1 MSVEEWGAAQHGLTV
16 AGKHSS
22 GHRITVPGMSILSL
36 ATTKPA
42 ATTAD
47 ALLVPLT
54 PGRGKKIVVHAEGLT
69 PAQSTKIAEGLQAVG
84 ATGKAG
90 ETNAIPSPTGIKA
103 PVVVGVGLGDR
114 RKDSGGEKLRRA
126 IGNAVRGATG
136 KRKIAIAL
144 PDNDDQT
151 LASVAMAA
159 RLAAYSFGEFKSE
172 PTSPVRSIAICVSS
186 SDAASRAII
195 ERAETVGDAVSFTRD
210 LINTPPNALAP
221 ADLAQA
227 AKDAVA
233 DLPVKVKVWDE
244 KALETD
250 GCGGI
255 LGVGKGS
262 SRPPR
267 LVRMSY
273 SPRGAK
279 AHLALVGKG
288 VTFDTGGISI
298 KPAANMDEMKAD
310 MSGAAAVIGA
320 VRAIAAL
327 ELPIQVTGWV
337 PAAENMPSSTAQ
349 RPGDVLTTYSGTTVE
364 VLNTDAEGRLILAD
378 ALGMAVE
385 ESPDLIVDIA
395 TLTGAQRIA
404 LGSRTAG
411 VMANDDNA
419 RAQVIAAA
427 DTAGEAMWPMPLPE
441 DLRASLDS
449 ATADI
454 ANIGDR
460 LGGML
465 SAGVFLSEFVPEG
478 QPWVH
483 IDVAGPAYNEKTA
496 YGYTPKGGTGA
507 GVRAFV
513 ALAEEM
519 AG

>member
-1 MSVEEWGAAQHGLTV
+1 MSTLTV
-16 AGKHSS
+16 
-22 GHRITVPGMSILSL
+22 

-47 ALLVPLT
+47 ALLVPIT
-54 PGRGKKIVVHAEGLT
+54 PGRGKKVSAQGAGLT
-69 PAQSTKIAEGLQAVG
+69 AAQGAKIAQTLQAVG

-90 ETNAIPSPTGIKA
+90 EVTVIPAPTGVKA
-103 PVVVGVGLGDR
+103 GVIVGVGLGDR
-114 RKDSGGEKLRRA
+114 TKDRTDEQMRRA
-126 IGNAVRGATG
+126 YGNAIRALAG
-136 KRKIAIAL
+136 KRKVAVVT
-144 PDNDDQT
+144 PDDEPET
-151 LASVAMAA
+151 VAAVAMAT

-172 PTSPVRSIAICVSS
+172 PAKQVETIAIVTTASELR
-186 SDAASRAII
+186 DVVDRAEIVAASVAF
-195 ERAETVGDAVSFTRD
+195 ARD
-210 LINTPPNALAP
+210 LVNTPPNALAP
-221 ADLAQA
+221 ADLVEA
-227 AKDAVA
+227 AKNAVA
-233 DLPVKVKVWDE
+233 DLPVKVKIWDE

-262 SRPPR
+262 SRLPR
-267 LVRMSY
+267 LARMTY
-273 SPRGAK
+273 KPRGAK

-288 VTFDTGGISI
+288 ITFDTGGISI

-310 MSGAAAVIGA
+310 RSGAAAVIAA
-320 VRAIAAL
+320 VQAIAAL
-327 ELPIQVTGWV
+327 ELPIAVTGWV
-337 PAAENMPSSTAQ
+337 PTAENMPSGTAQ
-349 RPGDVLTTYSGTTVE
+349 RPGDVLTTYGGKTVE

-385 ESPDLIVDIA
+385 ESPDLIVDVA

-411 VMANDDNA
+411 VMANDDDA
-419 RAQVIAAA
+419 RAQVIDAA
-427 DTAGEAMWPMPLPE
+427 DAAGEAMWPMPLPE

-465 SAGVFLSEFVPEG
+465 SAGVFLKEFVPQG

-483 IDVAGPAYNEKTA
+483 IDIAGPAYNEKAA

-507 GVRAFV
+507 AVRTFV
-513 ALAEEM
+513 ELAENM
-519 AG
+519 SRD

>member
-1 MSVEEWGAAQHGLTV
+1 
-16 AGKHSS
+16 
-22 GHRITVPGMSILSL
+22 
-36 ATTKPA
+36 
-42 ATTAD
+42 
-47 ALLVPLT
+47 
-54 PGRGKKIVVHAEGLT
+54 
-69 PAQSTKIAEGLQAVG
+69 
-84 ATGKAG
+84 
-90 ETNAIPSPTGIKA
+90 
-103 PVVVGVGLGDR
+103 
-114 RKDSGGEKLRRA
+114 
-126 IGNAVRGATG
+126 
-136 KRKIAIAL
+136 
-144 PDNDDQT
+144 
-151 LASVAMAA
+151 
-159 RLAAYSFGEFKSE
+159 
-172 PTSPVRSIAICVSS
+172 
-186 SDAASRAII
+186 
-195 ERAETVGDAVSFTRD
+195 
-210 LINTPPNALAP
+210 
-221 ADLAQA
+221 
-227 AKDAVA
+227 
-233 DLPVKVKVWDE
+233 
-244 KALETD
+244 
-250 GCGGI
+250 
-255 LGVGKGS
+255 
-262 SRPPR
+262 
-267 LVRMSY
+267 
-273 SPRGAK
+273 
-279 AHLALVGKG
+279 
-288 VTFDTGGISI
+288 
-298 KPAANMDEMKAD
+298 
-310 MSGAAAVIGA
+310 
-320 VRAIAAL
+320 
-327 ELPIQVTGWV
+327 
-337 PAAENMPSSTAQ
+337 MPSSTAQ

-411 VMANDDNA
+411 VMANDDDA